1 MLKILAKD
9 TGEIGVFRLPDQ
21 SLTLYYHSLSSLQ
34 KIPLPIAQRLAGR
47 MMRAHAHTVD
57 TLTLPLVVYSLRRHL
72 SYIIFTASNL
82 DKGSGV

>member
-34 KIPLPIAQRLAGR
+34 KNFFAYCS
-47 MMRAHAHTVD
+47 TVSRKND
-57 TLTLPLVVYSLRRHL
+57 TGTRSYSRYTHLTLSRLFTQATSELY
-72 SYIIFTASNL
+72 YIHSQ
-82 DKGSGV
+82 